1 MTTIVLAARVAL
13 AAVFATAGIGK
24 LFDLEGS
31 RKAMADFGVPGRL
44 AGTVGAA
51 LPVVELLVAVLLLP
65 EPTGRWGAVGACI
78 LLLAF
83 IVGISAAMARG
94 EEPDCHCFGTI
105 HSAPAGK
112 SALARNAVLAAIAL
126 LVIIDGPGRSL
137 ADLGLGSGVSTT
149 IAIAAL
155 VVTGILIAVAMRL
168 WNDRRSLEQSL
179 RVAQISISRVPAGLA
194 LGSYTPYFAL
204 PTADGELISIHEL
217 CDRGKPV
224 ALIFMEPGCG
234 PCGRL
239 FPDLL
244 SWKPALDERLTIAVV
259 ARRPDSE
266 FETDMS
272 AENDEGVSVITLLQ
286 DENEI
291 AQMFRLRSSPSALI
305 VNQDGRIASHVAEG
319 PPAIEALIRV
329 TLQKG
334 PDSRDAATAYAPP
347 ALRAV

>member
-1 MTTIVLAARVAL
+1 MTTIVLMARVIL

-24 LFDLEGS
+24 LFDLDGS
-31 RKAMADFGVPGRL
+31 RKAMADFGVPERFADRL
-44 AGTVGAA
+44 GTT
-51 LPVVELLVAVLLLP
+51 LPIVELAVAFLLLP
-65 EPTGRWGAVGACI
+65 EPTGRWGAIGACV

-112 SALARNAVLAAIAL
+112 SALVRNAGLAAIAV
-126 LVIIDGPGRSL
+126 LVIADGPGRSL

-155 VVTGILIAVAMRL
+155 VATGVLIAVAMRL
-168 WNDRRSLEQSL
+168 WNDRVSLEQSL
-179 RVAQISISRVPAGLA
+179 RAAQISISRVPAGLA
-194 LGSYTPYFAL
+194 LGSKTPFFAL
-204 PTADGELISIHEL
+204 PTADDELVSINDL

-259 ARRPDSE
+259 ARRPDTE
-266 FETDMS
+266 FEIDMS
-272 AENDEGVSVITLLQ
+272 AKNEEGVSVITLLQ
-286 DENEI
+286 DENEV

-305 VNQDGRIASHVAEG
+305 VNQDGRIASHLAEG

-334 PDSRDAATAYAPP
+334 PDSPAEAKSYAPP